1 VSKEAVSLQPLHQDK
16 KMTVH
21 FFSPLPNGK
30 KSSIMGYVS
39 RYSKLYL
46 KNKAGAAFPDDA
58 RDSFCFD
65 FF

>member
-1 VSKEAVSLQPLHQDK
+1 MRVVSSLVLECTDL
-16 KMTVH
+16 TL
-21 FFSPLPNGK
+21 F
-30 KSSIMGYVS
+30 
-39 RYSKLYL
+39 L